1 MTRRNLHLASTLF
14 ALIFAS
20 AFTFGTTASALDIT
34 ACGQTVPRGDIGV
47 LQVDLVCS
55 DEITLIAVSL
65 EPNAAL
71 DLNGHTISGG
81 GAGVG
86 CFGPA
91 RSCTVRGP
99 GVISGATANGIA
111 ANNAVGRIIVEDVT
125 ISDNQYSAVFVPG
138 GRAISLKNVVIAR
151 NNLGFDGSPEQRAHL
166 GAVQWVRR
174 LDVENVI
181 AIDNVALA
189 FATRNVYGDNV
200 TLIGNYGGFRGMN
213 VRLGNATIA
222 DNIGLAMTSTRGR
235 VRFVDSTLAN
245 NDTAGAGVDMLTARK
260 PSLVNTSCG
269 RSQLCRKSTLSAMG
283 CTPELA
289 TWQVC
294 ANDF

>member
-1 MTRRNLHLASTLF
+1 MRQTNVRLASTLF
-14 ALIFAS
+14 AWVFAV
-20 AFTFGTTASALDIT
+20 AFLFATTASALDIT

-47 LQVDLVCS
+47 LKLDLVCT
-55 DEITLIAVSL
+55 DDVTPIAVNL
-65 EPNAAL
+65 EPNAGL
-71 DLNGHTISGG
+71 DLNGYTISGG

-99 GVISGATANGIA
+99 GVISGATMNGIA
-111 ANNAVGRIIVEDVT
+111 ANNAVGRVVVEDVT
-125 ISDNQYSAVFVPG
+125 IRDNQYSAVFVPG
-138 GRAISLKNVVIAR
+138 GRAISLKNVVIER
-151 NNLGFDGSPEQRAHL
+151 NNLGFDGSPEQRANL

-189 FATRNVYGDNV
+189 FATNNVYGENV
-200 TLIGNYGGFRGMN
+200 TLLGNYGGFRGRN
-213 VRLGNATIA
+213 IRLKNATIT
-222 DNIGLAMTSTRGR
+222 DNLGIGMRSTRGR
-235 VRFVDSTLAN
+235 VRLVDSTLEG
-245 NDTAGAGVDMLTARK
+245 NDMESTGVDMLTARK
-260 PSLVNTSCG
+260 PSLANTSCG
-269 RSQLCRKSTLSAMG
+269 RSQLCRKSITSPMG
-283 CTPELA
+283 CNPEFA

>member
-1 MTRRNLHLASTLF
+1 MKQTNVRLASTLF
-14 ALIFAS
+14 VLILAGAFPFA
-20 AFTFGTTASALDIT
+20 TTTSALDIT

-47 LQVDLVCS
+47 LQVDLVCT
-55 DEITLIAVSL
+55 DDVTPIAVNL
-65 EPNAAL
+65 EPNAGL

-91 RSCTVRGP
+91 RSCTIRGP
-99 GVISGATANGIA
+99 GVISGATMNGIA
-111 ANNAVGRIIVEDVT
+111 ANNAVGRVIVEDVT

-138 GRAISLKNVVIAR
+138 GRAISLKNVVIER

-189 FATRNVYGDNV
+189 FATRNVYGENV

-213 VRLGNATIA
+213 VRLKNATIA
-222 DNIGLAMTSTRGR
+222 DNLGIGMRSTRGR
-235 VRFVDSTLAN
+235 VRFIDSTLAN
-245 NDTAGAGVDMLTARK
+245 NDTESTGIDMLTARK
-260 PSLVNTSCG
+260 PSLDNTNCN
-269 RSQLCRKSTLSAMG
+269 RSQLCGKSTLSPMG
-283 CTPELA
+283 CNPEFA

-294 ANDF
+294 SNDF